1 VESATGRYGRNPQ
14 SAKLTTKIGVEPIF
28 RLDDGVEP
36 IFRLDDGQECG
47 STPFILLIGRLIR
60 PAISVINVGKM
71 LKRK

>member
-14 SAKLTTKIGVEPIF
+14 SAKLTKK
-28 RLDDGVEP
+28 LGVEP